1 MPKEKHIVNVPSQ
14 GTTRSGEGLSSCPQ
28 PASAGDHEGLVLVTL
43 LGDLQKLLTFG
54 VSERI
59 KIGNRLCLPHGVDSF
74 HSSHTALWLREP
86 RLPFQHFQT

>member
-1 MPKEKHIVNVPSQ
+1 MPKEKHAVK
-14 GTTRSGEGLSSCPQ
+14 CPFTGHHALGKGSLHL
-28 PASAGDHEGLVLVTL
+28 PAASTCGAHAGLVLVTL
-43 LGDLQKLLTFG
+43 LWDLQKLLTFG
-54 VSERI
+54 ASERI